1 MLGNKVWEGTGR
13 TTGNRVLPG
22 DDFRYVKLEIS
33 FEGMGKMLGMDAS
46 NMGTLT
52 AFERVAG
59 QMYAQGQ
66 GILMTTDGQSA
77 IWNGQGV
84 GHPTGDGMGISFR
97 YAVAFQA
104 DPGGPLAALNGS
116 LFVGEYESAADGTWT
131 DALWE
136 WT

>member
-33 FEGMGKMLGMDAS
+33 FEGMGKVFGTDAS

-52 AFERVAG
+52 IFERVPG

-84 GHPTGDGMGISFR
+84 GHPTGDGMAVSFR
-97 YAVAFQA
+97 YGVTFQA
-104 DPGGPLAALNGS
+104 DPGGPLAGLNGCF
-116 LFVGEYESAADGTWT
+116 FVGEYEAAANGSWT
-131 DALWE
+131 DAVWE
-136 WT
+136 WK